1 MVGTDSDGGGIELHT
16 PPPKKQRRIRA
27 VLEESDS
34 GSEDEKSTPT
44 RSRTPKKTL
53 KTRGEMMKG
62 STTNECS
69 DSETSSDDGV
79 YILFKNIY

>member
-1 MVGTDSDGGGIELHT
+1 MVGTDSDAGGVELRT

-27 VLEESDS
+27 VVEESDS
-34 GSEDEKSTPT
+34 GSEDEKSTPS

-53 KTRGEMMKG
+53 KTRDDVVKG
-62 STTNECS
+62 STMNECS

-79 YILFKNIY
+79 YILYKNVY